1 MKFNLLDFEFGSLW
15 GGIKLKY
22 FKENDRKFFEDV
34 QAVATSSLC
43 LTNSMHQIVKHC
55 IVNTCFLWGS
65 LDFGFCSS
73 ISQLELKIPDLKNWK
88 IFYFTYQSN
97 ILQEGF

>member
-1 MKFNLLDFEFGSLW
+1 MKFNLLDHEFRSLW
-15 GGIKLKY
+15 EGIKLKY
-22 FKENDRKFFEDV
+22 YKETDRKFIEDV

-43 LTNSMHQIVKHC
+43 LTNYMHQIVKRC

-73 ISQLELKIPDLKNWK
+73 ISQLEL
-88 IFYFTYQSN
+88 
-97 ILQEGF
+97 